1 MRTSILLALM
11 WLSGCR
17 TVAAG
22 VVERA
27 DALLEDYRNRTA
39 PTWEA
44 PADSAAPPWAPGQ
57 FTVYSRASE
66 GRVALERVSLRRG
79 RGDDVRVAIER
90 LGGGEQ
96 LRVHLTFSRQPARRD
111 ALAALV
117 VEAWVTRGEGPE
129 IHSLGAAPADVL
141 SLAADLLISPPREG
155 ASETIVVPAGRFE
168 GCVGGA
174 HALVPISGVVHQRL
188 GGDVRELLEFGDDNG
203 GALF

>member
-1 MRTSILLALM
+1 MRTSTLLALM

-27 DALLEDYRNRTA
+27 DALLADYRNRTP

-44 PADSAAPPWAPGQ
+44 PADSAPPPWAPGQ

-66 GRVALERVSLRRG
+66 GRVVLERVALRRG
-79 RGDDVRVAIER
+79 RGDDVRVAVDR

-96 LRVHLTFSRQPARRD
+96 LRVHLTLARQPAGREE
-111 ALAALV
+111 LAALV
-117 VEAWVTRGEGPE
+117 LEAWVTRGEGPE
-129 IHSLGAAPADVL
+129 IHTLGAAPADVL
-141 SLAADLLISPPREG
+141 SLAADLLISPPQDS

-174 HALVPISGVVHQRL
+174 HALVPISGVVRQRP
-188 GGDVRELLEFGDDNG
+188 GGDLRELLEFGDDNG

>member
-1 MRTSILLALM
+1 M

-27 DALLEDYRNRTA
+27 DALLADYRSRAA

-44 PADSAAPPWAPGQ
+44 PADAAAPPWAPGQ
-57 FTVYSRASE
+57 FTVYSRASND
-66 GRVALERVSLRRG
+66 RVVLERVSLRRG
-79 RGDDVRVAIER
+79 RGDDVRVAIDR
-90 LGGGEQ
+90 LGGGDQ
-96 LRVHLTFSRQPARRD
+96 LRVHLTLARQPARRE
-111 ALAALV
+111 ALSALV

-129 IHSLGAAPADVL
+129 IHTLGAAPADVL
-141 SLAADLLISPPREG
+141 SLAADLLIAPPRDG
-155 ASETIVVPAGRFE
+155 AAETIVVPAGRFE

-174 HALVPISGVVHQRL
+174 HALVPISGVVRQRL